1 MRFNNPVK
9 SEAKSICKLFFLLE
23 HGRQKL
29 ICNEFDFKN
38 KNRQQHQL
46 AEKQQ
51 SVRILTSTL
60 NQQLSTEK
68 CAVPNHQL

>member
-1 MRFNNPVK
+1 MNLILKTKTVNNV
-9 SEAKSICKLFFLLE
+9 
-23 HGRQKL
+23 
-29 ICNEFDFKN
+29 
-38 KNRQQHQL
+38 NRQHQL

-68 CAVPNHQL
+68 CAVPNHLL